1 MKIFVL
7 IFILISNVGFTA
19 SMGHIGEKGKAS
31 EVDRVIQIKM
41 YDNYFEPNKI
51 NIKQGETIKFLI
63 QNLGTLVHEFNIAT
77 KDMHFK
83 HQSEMLQMMENEILL
98 GDKIDYKKMDE
109 MAKID
114 HAMAHSHSNSI
125 LLEPKKS
132 GEVIWKFNTKI
143 SLEAA
148 CNIPGHY
155 ESGMVAQINNY

>member
-1 MKIFVL
+1 M
-7 IFILISNVGFTA
+7 
-19 SMGHIGEKGKAS
+19 
-31 EVDRVIQIKM
+31 D
-41 YDNYFEPNKI
+41 I
-51 NIKQGETIKFLI
+51 NAKSK
-63 QNLGTLVHEFNIAT
+63 
-77 KDMHFK
+77 KDK
-83 HQSEMLQMMENEILL
+83 MMENEILL

-155 ESGMVAQINNY
+155 ESGMVAPINNY

>member
-1 MKIFVL
+1 
-7 IFILISNVGFTA
+7 
-19 SMGHIGEKGKAS
+19 
-31 EVDRVIQIKM
+31 
-41 YDNYFEPNKI
+41 
-51 NIKQGETIKFLI
+51 
-63 QNLGTLVHEFNIAT
+63 
-77 KDMHFK
+77 MHFK

-155 ESGMVAQINNY
+155 ESGMVAPINNY